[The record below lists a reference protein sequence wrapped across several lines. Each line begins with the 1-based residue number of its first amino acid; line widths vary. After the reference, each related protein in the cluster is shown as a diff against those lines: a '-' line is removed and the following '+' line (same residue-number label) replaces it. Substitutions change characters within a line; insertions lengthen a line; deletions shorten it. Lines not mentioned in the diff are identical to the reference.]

1 MGVKGRSSILK
12 DKYMIKRREIRNAYI
27 VCLVIMLV
35 CVCLFM
41 CSCHSTRYVPVETV
55 RTETKY
61 QDRLVRDSIH
71 MKDSILMF
79 IKGDTVFR
87 GRWHTEYRN
96 KLVRDTVNVTD
107 TVKVAVPYPVEKE
120 LSKWQQFKLDAGGM
134 ALGGLALCCLAMVV
148 WLVLQRYNKWRK

>member
-1 MGVKGRSSILK
+1 
-12 DKYMIKRREIRNAYI
+12 MIERREIRKADI

-87 GRWHTEYRN
+87 DKWHTEYRN

-107 TVKVAVPYPVEKE
+107 TMKVAVPYPVEKE
-120 LSKWQQFKLDAGGM
+120 LSKWQSFKMDIGGIAIGVVV
-134 ALGGLALCCLAMVV
+134 ALLIIIG
-148 WLVLQRYNKWRK
+148 WLVYKRRI

>member
-1 MGVKGRSSILK
+1 MTYYKIMWWCVIILG
-12 DKYMIKRREIRNAYI
+12 
-27 VCLVIMLV
+27 
-35 CVCLFM
+35 LFLLF

-71 MKDSILMF
+71 MKDSILVF

-87 GRWHTEYRN
+87 DRWHTEYRN

-148 WLVLQRYNKWRK
+148 WLILQRYNKWRT